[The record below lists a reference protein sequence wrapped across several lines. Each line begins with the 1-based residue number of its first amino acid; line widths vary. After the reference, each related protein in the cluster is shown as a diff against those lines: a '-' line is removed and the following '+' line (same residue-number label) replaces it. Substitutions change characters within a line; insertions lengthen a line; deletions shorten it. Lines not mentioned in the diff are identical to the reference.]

1 VTELLLLL
9 GVLVLVGL
17 NGYFVAAEFALVR
30 ARREKLESLQ
40 SEGTKGIG
48 PVLKQVDSIGEYLS
62 ACQLGITMA
71 SLGIGF
77 LGEPAIASLLE
88 AAIGDSIPRGL
99 SLFISFGA
107 ALLITTALHITIGE
121 QVPKMFAITNA
132 EGTARWTARG
142 LQLFYY
148 AMKPFIWLLNA
159 ASNAMLRVLGVDA
172 QAEFD
177 EATNAEDLKLI
188 IARGATGGTLDPG
201 EAHML
206 SGVFH
211 LHEQQARQVM
221 TPIPAVVT
229 VDVSEGVE
237 TALRRCVDSGHT
249 RLVVTEG
256 GNTDRVRGIVHNNS
270 LARLLMSD
278 GPDASIERSVKD
290 APIIP
295 ETKVLDDLLAEL
307 QRGRHTMSVVVD
319 EYGRTVGIV
328 TVEDI
333 LEEVVGEIT
342 DETDPQRGV
351 VRRLANGD
359 WYVRG
364 HVPITDLADYGMNVP
379 AGSDAYNSVGGFVFG
394 ELGRLPKR
402 GDMVRSNGYSL
413 RVESVRE
420 NRIEAVRIR
429 DHSSARTEDR
439 LESDEGDGETPA
451 AEPRLPDRSEG
462 GSPGDGAD
470 VDGADGANG
479 ASGSSERAAAE

>member
-1 VTELLLLL
+1 M
-9 GVLVLVGL
+9 LVVL

-30 ARREKLESLQ
+30 SRREKLESLQ
-40 SEGTKGIG
+40 SEGAKGIG

-88 AAIGDSIPRGL
+88 AAIGDSIPVGL
-99 SLFISFGA
+99 SLFISLGA

-142 LQLFYY
+142 LQLFYL
-148 AMKPFIWLLNA
+148 AMKPFIWLLDSTSSA
-159 ASNAMLRVLGVDA
+159 ILRLLGVDA

-177 EATNAEDLKLI
+177 EATNADDLKLI

-206 SGVFH
+206 RGVFH

-229 VDVSEGVE
+229 VDVSEGAE
-237 TALRRCVDSGHT
+237 AALRRCVDSGHT
-249 RLVVTEG
+249 RLVATED

-278 GPDASIERSVKD
+278 GPEASIEPSVKD

-364 HVPITDLADYGMNVP
+364 HVPITDLANYGMNVP

-402 GDMVRSNGYSL
+402 GDMVRANGYSL

-439 LESDEGDGETPA
+439 LESHDGDGEAPA
-451 AEPRLPDRSEG
+451 AEPRLPDRSQ
-462 GSPGDGAD
+462 GSPPGDGAD
-470 VDGADGANG
+470 VDGANG